1 MAPKKGSRS
10 SKTDHVLNLLSH
22 PSTPEPQQPA
32 KQAANGKAPEE
43 TLPTSAPEGSTVPHH
58 DAPPREERRLTPP
71 VLEVARANNE
81 ALEETIRGALES
93 ALALDES
100 EGAPAE
106 EPTPVEEP
114 APVEESA
121 PTEAPIPVKESAPAE
136 EPAPVE
142 APVPVKESAPAE
154 EPAPVEAPVL
164 VEESTP
170 TEASAPIEEP
180 APAEEPAPVKE
191 PAPAEEPISNKLPT
205 PEEAA
210 LIKPEEILPDESR
223 FVNVMLPLVEEKL
236 LKYVRMFHLCE
247 CPRCLADVKALAL
260 SHLPPKYVVLEGST
274 YTPMMS
280 FYQAK
285 FDSDVTAQVIHACKQ
300 VMEAP
305 RHGKIPGLEQ
315 ETY

>member
-1 MAPKKGSRS
+1 MAPRKGSRS

-32 KQAANGKAPEE
+32 KQAANEKAPEE
-43 TLPTSAPEGSTVPHH
+43 TLPTSAPEGNTVPHH

-81 ALEETIRGALES
+81 ALEETIREALES

-100 EGAPAE
+100 EDASTE
-106 EPTPVEEP
+106 EPTAVEEP

-121 PTEAPIPVKESAPAE
+121 PTEAPAPVEESASAEEPAPTEAPALVEESASAEEPAPIEEPVPIEESVPAE

-142 APVPVKESAPAE
+142 
-154 EPAPVEAPVL
+154 
-164 VEESTP
+164 
-170 TEASAPIEEP
+170 
-180 APAEEPAPVKE
+180 E

-315 ETY
+315 ETH

>member
-1 MAPKKGSRS
+1 MAPRKGSRS

-32 KQAANGKAPEE
+32 KQAANEKAPEE
-43 TLPTSAPEGSTVPHH
+43 TLPTSAPEGNTVPHH

-81 ALEETIRGALES
+81 ALEETIREALES

-121 PTEAPIPVKESAPAE
+121 PTEAPIPVEESAPSEEPVPVE
-136 EPAPVE
+136 EPAPTE
-142 APVPVKESAPAE
+142 AP
-154 EPAPVEAPVL
+154 
-164 VEESTP
+164 
-170 TEASAPIEEP
+170 APIEEP
-180 APAEEPAPVKE
+180 VPVEEPAPAQK

-260 SHLPPKYVVLEGST
+260 SHLPSKYVVLEGST

-305 RHGKIPGLEQ
+305 RHGKIPGLEK
-315 ETY
+315 ETH

>member
-1 MAPKKGSRS
+1 MAPRKGSRS

-32 KQAANGKAPEE
+32 KQAANEKAPEE
-43 TLPTSAPEGSTVPHH
+43 TLPTSAPEGNTVPHH

-81 ALEETIRGALES
+81 ALEETIREALES

-106 EPTPVEEP
+106 EPTAVEEP

-121 PTEAPIPVKESAPAE
+121 PTEAPIPVEESASAE

-142 APVPVKESAPAE
+142 
-154 EPAPVEAPVL
+154 EPAL

-170 TEASAPIEEP
+170 AEAP
-180 APAEEPAPVKE
+180 APLEEPAPVKE

-260 SHLPPKYVVLEGST
+260 SHLPSKYVVLEGST

-315 ETY
+315 ETH

>member
-1 MAPKKGSRS
+1 MAPRKGSRS

-32 KQAANGKAPEE
+32 KQAANEKAPEE
-43 TLPTSAPEGSTVPHH
+43 TLPTSAPEGNTVPHH

-81 ALEETIRGALES
+81 ALEETIREALES

-106 EPTPVEEP
+106 EPTAVEEP

-142 APVPVKESAPAE
+142 APA
-154 EPAPVEAPVL
+154 L

-170 TEASAPIEEP
+170 AETPAPI
-180 APAEEPAPVKE
+180 AEPAPVKE

-205 PEEAA
+205 PEEAS

-260 SHLPPKYVVLEGST
+260 SHLPSKYVVLEGST

-305 RHGKIPGLEQ
+305 RHGKIPGLEK
-315 ETY
+315 ETH

>member
-1 MAPKKGSRS
+1 MAPRKGSRS

-22 PSTPEPQQPA
+22 PSTPEPQQPT
-32 KQAANGKAPEE
+32 KQAVSEKAPEE
-43 TLPTSAPEGSTVPHH
+43 ALPTSAPEENITPHH

-81 ALEETIRGALES
+81 ALEETIREALES

-100 EGAPAE
+100 DGSSVEEPAPVEVSAPVEEPAPMEEPAPVEVPAPVEESAPVKEPAPVEAPAPMD
-106 EPTPVEEP
+106 EPAPVEVPVPVEEP
-114 APVEESA
+114 APVE
-121 PTEAPIPVKESAPAE
+121 V
-136 EPAPVE
+136 
-142 APVPVKESAPAE
+142 PVPVE
-154 EPAPVEAPVL
+154 EPV
-164 VEESTP
+164 S
-170 TEASAPIEEP
+170 
-180 APAEEPAPVKE
+180 K
-191 PAPAEEPISNKLPT
+191 KLPA

-236 LKYVRMFHLCE
+236 LKYVRLFHLCE

-260 SHLPPKYVVLEGST
+260 SRLPSKYVVLEGST

-285 FDSDVTAQVIHACKQ
+285 FDSDITAQVIHACKQ

-305 RHGKIPGLEQ
+305 RHGKIPGLEK
-315 ETY
+315 EAH